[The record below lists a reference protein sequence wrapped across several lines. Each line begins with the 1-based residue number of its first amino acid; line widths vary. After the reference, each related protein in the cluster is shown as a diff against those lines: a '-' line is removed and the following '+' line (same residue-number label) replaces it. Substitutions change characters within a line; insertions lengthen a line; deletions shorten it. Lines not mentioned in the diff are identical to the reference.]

1 MQNERLGINRS
12 QRNVGMIDSMKHN
25 SSQIQSRPLKIGKYY
40 AKDLLTAFLFLLPV
54 FVVFG
59 VFKYYPLIDNA
70 LISLT
75 SWDFFNPKRF
85 VGLDNYVKLFQSKIF
100 WNVMGNTI
108 YYTIWSTFLSLL
120 LGLVLALMLT
130 KHNGLAGRA
139 LKTMFF
145 IPNITT
151 ASAVAILWIWI
162 FNPSN
167 GLMEMI
173 FTLFGAKSPDWLLD
187 VRYARWAIISLGVWR
202 SMGYC
207 MMIFS
212 SGISQINGDIYEAA
226 EIDGASEL
234 RKALNITLPLLVPTI
249 LFLGTTTFI
258 TAMQVFDVVQ
268 VMTSGNN
275 GTSVINLF
283 IYQEA
288 FVKSKAGRAAA
299 ASIILFFI
307 LLTCTIVQRKV
318 THGKEDAHV

>member
-1 MQNERLGINRS
+1 MKKDSARS
-12 QRNVGMIDSMKHN
+12 NVTR
-25 SSQIQSRPLKIGKYY
+25 QKIGKYY
-40 AKDLLTAFLFLLPV
+40 VRDVLAAFLFLLPA

-59 VFKYYPLIDNA
+59 VFKYYPLVDNF

-75 SWDFFNPKRF
+75 SWDFFGPRRF
-85 VGLDNYVKLFQSKIF
+85 VGFDNYTKILDSSIF
-100 WNVMGNTI
+100 WNVLSNTFH
-108 YYTIWSTFLSLL
+108 YTIWSTLISLL
-120 LGLVLALMLT
+120 LGLLLALMLF
-130 KHNGLAGRA
+130 KHNGLGGRT

-151 ASAVAILWIWI
+151 ASAVAILWIWV

-167 GLMEMI
+167 GLMEI
-173 FTLFGAKSPDWLLD
+173 IYSLFNAKSPDWLLNPS
-187 VRYARWAIISLGVWR
+187 YARWAIISLGVWR

-207 MMIFS
+207 MMIFI
-212 SGISQINGDIYEAA
+212 SGMSQISNEIYEAA
-226 EIDGASEL
+226 KIDGASEL
-234 RKALNITLPLLVPTI
+234 RQAVNITIPLLTPTI

-275 GTSVINLF
+275 GTNVINLY

-299 ASIILFFI
+299 ASIILFVI
-307 LLTCTIVQRKV
+307 LLVCTLIQRRIAKGRENAYV
-318 THGKEDAHV
+318 

>member
-1 MQNERLGINRS
+1 MNGIKAQKAR
-12 QRNVGMIDSMKHN
+12 K
-25 SSQIQSRPLKIGKYY
+25 LTIGKYRK
-40 AKDLLTAFLFLLPV
+40 ADLWAALIFLLPV
-54 FVVFG
+54 ILVFG
-59 VFKYYPLIDNA
+59 VFKYVPLIDNV

-75 SWDFFNPKRF
+75 SWDFFSPRRF
-85 VGLDNYVKLFQSKIF
+85 VGLSNYARLFKNASF
-100 WNVMGNTI
+100 WQVLGNTFH
-108 YYTIWSTFLSLL
+108 YTIWSTLLSIL
-120 LGLVLALMLT
+120 LGLLLALFLF
-130 KHNGLAGRA
+130 KRNGLPGRT

-167 GLMEMI
+167 GLMEILYSAMG
-173 FTLFGAKSPDWLLD
+173 LKSPDWLLD
-187 VRYARWAIISLGVWR
+187 ARYARWAIISLGVWR

-207 MMIFS
+207 MTIFI
-212 SGISQINGDIYEAA
+212 SGLSQISEDIYEAA
-226 EIDGASEL
+226 RIDGASEF
-234 RKALNITLPLLVPTI
+234 KQTLYLTIPLLMPTAV
-249 LFLGTTTFI
+249 FLSTTTFI

-299 ASIILFFI
+299 ASVILFVI
-307 LLTCTIVQRKV
+307 LLACTILQRRL
-318 THGKEDAHV
+318 TAERGSTNA

>member
-1 MQNERLGINRS
+1 MKNDSARS
-12 QRNVGMIDSMKHN
+12 NITRQ
-25 SSQIQSRPLKIGKYY
+25 KIGKYY
-40 AKDLLTAFLFLLPV
+40 VRDVLAASLFLLPA

-59 VFKYYPLIDNA
+59 VFKYYPLVDNF

-75 SWDFFNPKRF
+75 SWDFFGPRRF
-85 VGLDNYVKLFQSKIF
+85 VGFDNYTKILDSSIF
-100 WNVMGNTI
+100 WNVLSNTFH
-108 YYTIWSTFLSLL
+108 YTIWSTLLSLL
-120 LGLVLALMLT
+120 LGLLLALMLF
-130 KHNGLAGRA
+130 KHNGPGGRT

-151 ASAVAILWIWI
+151 ASAVAILWIWV

-167 GLMEMI
+167 GLMEI
-173 FTLFGAKSPDWLLD
+173 IYSLFNAKSPDWLLNPS
-187 VRYARWAIISLGVWR
+187 YARWAIISLGVWR

-207 MMIFS
+207 MMIFI
-212 SGISQINGDIYEAA
+212 SGMSQISNEIYEAA
-226 EIDGASEL
+226 KIDGASEL
-234 RKALNITLPLLVPTI
+234 RQAVNITIPLLTPTI

-275 GTSVINLF
+275 GTNVINLY

-299 ASIILFFI
+299 ASIILFVI
-307 LLTCTIVQRKV
+307 LLVCTLIQRRIAKGRESAYV
-318 THGKEDAHV
+318 

>member
-1 MQNERLGINRS
+1 MSAMNGIKAQKAR
-12 QRNVGMIDSMKHN
+12 K
-25 SSQIQSRPLKIGKYY
+25 LTIGKYRK
-40 AKDLLTAFLFLLPV
+40 ADLWAALIFLLPV
-54 FVVFG
+54 ILVFG
-59 VFKYYPLIDNA
+59 VFKYVPLIDNV

-75 SWDFFNPKRF
+75 SWDFFSPRRF
-85 VGLDNYVKLFQSKIF
+85 VGLSNYARLFKNASF
-100 WNVMGNTI
+100 WQVLGNTFH
-108 YYTIWSTFLSLL
+108 YTIWSTLLSIL
-120 LGLVLALMLT
+120 LGLLLALFLF
-130 KHNGLAGRA
+130 KRNGLPGRT

-167 GLMEMI
+167 GLMEILYSAMG
-173 FTLFGAKSPDWLLD
+173 LKSPDWLLD
-187 VRYARWAIISLGVWR
+187 ARYARWAIISLGVWR

-207 MMIFS
+207 MTIFI
-212 SGISQINGDIYEAA
+212 SGLSQISEDIYEAA
-226 EIDGASEL
+226 RIDGASEF
-234 RKALNITLPLLVPTI
+234 KQTLYLTIPLLMPTAV
-249 LFLGTTTFI
+249 FLSTTTFI

-299 ASIILFFI
+299 ASVILFVI
-307 LLTCTIVQRKV
+307 LLACTILQRRL
-318 THGKEDAHV
+318 TAERGSTNA